1 MEQTVK
7 ANGIEGA
14 QAEANTVDEYLVT
27 VIGAGLAGSEAA
39 YYLASHGIPVR
50 LVEMKPNKKT
60 PAHSGDGFAE
70 LVCSNSLKSDDKYA
84 NACGLLK
91 EEMRI
96 LGSLTMEAAEFA
108 RVPAGAA
115 LAVDRGKFSEY
126 ITEKIRGMP
135 NVEIVEEEVLS
146 VPMPEKDGGRYVI
159 IATGP
164 LTADALGEDIQRLT
178 GGGLHFFDASAPI
191 VSADSV
197 DMEKAFTGDRYGKG
211 TGDYINCPMN
221 KEEYYTFVD
230 ELLAAERAHLHEF
243 EKREIFEG
251 CMPIEV
257 MASRGRDTLR
267 YGTLKPVGLYDED
280 GVRPYAVLQLR
291 KETASG
297 ETYNLVGCQTNL
309 KFPEQKRVFSLIPAL
324 HSAEYLRYGVM
335 HRNTYIQAPD
345 VLNRDFSFKNNR
357 RLFFA
362 GQITGV
368 EGYVESAASGLLAAL
383 HIADEI
389 LQRPTRVFDERTM
402 CGALETHIATPVKN
416 FQPMNANYGILTPLS
431 TRIRDKKERYRALS
445 ERALEIVRTEK
456 EKENEHGI

>member
-1 MEQTVK
+1 MK
-7 ANGIEGA
+7 
-14 QAEANTVDEYLVT
+14 VT

-39 YYLASHGIPVR
+39 YYLASRGIPVR
-50 LVEMKPNKKT
+50 LVEMKPKKYT
-60 PAHSGDGFAE
+60 PAHSSEGFAE
-70 LVCSNSLKSDDKYA
+70 LVCSNSLKSDDAYA

-91 EEMRI
+91 AEMRI
-96 LGSLTMEAAEFA
+96 LGSITMEAAEYA

-115 LAVDRGKFSEY
+115 LAVDREKFSAY
-126 ITEKIRGMP
+126 ITEKLRSMENI
-135 NVEIVEEEVLS
+135 EIVNEEVKT
-146 VPMPEKDGGRYVI
+146 VPLPEKDGDRYVI

-164 LTADALGEDIQRLT
+164 LTSDDLSEDIQRLT
-178 GGGLHFFDASAPI
+178 GGSLHFFDASAPI
-191 VSADSV
+191 VAADSV
-197 DMEKAFTGDRYGKG
+197 DMSCAFTGDRYGKG
-211 TGDYINCPMN
+211 TGDYINCPMS
-221 KEEYYTFVD
+221 KEEYYVFVD
-230 ELLAAERAHLHEF
+230 ELLAAERAHLHAF

-324 HSAEYLRYGVM
+324 KNAEYLRYGVM
-335 HRNTYIQAPD
+335 HRNTYICSPN

-389 LQRPTRVFDERTM
+389 CKRPTRVFDERTM
-402 CGALETHIATPVKN
+402 CGALETHISTPQKD
-416 FQPMNANYGILTPLS
+416 FQPMNANYGILAPMPE
-431 TRIRDKKERYRALS
+431 RIRDKKERYRALS
-445 ERALEIVRTEK
+445 ERALSIVQAERA
-456 EKENEHGI
+456 KENEKE